1 MGTNVRT
8 QMFAHRPRRYTGG
21 SMTRKFFCMK
31 VLTQAGKRRVCVEY
45 PYRVEK
51 SNGRAPPT
59 LHRRAPRIGARRR
72 EYPMKYTATTAD
84 HTAAPVTLDTSAI
97 FAAALDSA
105 RKAGNANALQAAS
118 AAVRD
123 ALTAAA
129 IAAGIASAPD
139 AVRVY
144 PATLDENGKPYAP
157 GMIRA
162 AVKVARRVMLNA
174 VMNGGTDTQRAALQ
188 GLDAVNATATA
199 CDATGAT
206 WEASAAA
213 ILAKM
218 ATVSHDAQDAY
229 AAAMAGIMDGYTIAH
244 GKRAGEVY
252 RGANV
257 PGSNP
262 AEHIRA
268 AFLSANVFMHAQRAA
283 TVRELST
290 EYVREQGGDVV
301 AIGAALA
308 RIIKGDERWTASD
321 VPTAAR
327 VNVEA
332 LRAHLPRALA
342 LCSPVQRDIA
352 VRLAKGYTVDA
363 IAIETDR
370 NRRTV
375 QRNIAIM
382 RGKCAEYL
390 RENAPE
396 VLPMLTAAGFDAF
409 AEAKEAAANMPR
421 TEEGREREA
430 ARKKAGNA
438 AAAERMRKL
447 RAARKAAA
455 EKAAAEREE
464 QAAERVEKI
473 RAARKAEKAG
483 REARREAEAA
493 NARAEAA
500 RIASAYGV
508 QFTAAPNGKK

>member
-1 MGTNVRT
+1 
-8 QMFAHRPRRYTGG
+8 
-21 SMTRKFFCMK
+21 
-31 VLTQAGKRRVCVEY
+31 
-45 PYRVEK
+45 
-51 SNGRAPPT
+51 
-59 LHRRAPRIGARRR
+59 
-72 EYPMKYTATTAD
+72 MKYTATVTD
-84 HTAAPVTLDTSAI
+84 HTAAPVTLDTSAT

-144 PATLDENGKPYAP
+144 PATLDECGKPYAP

-188 GLDAVNATATA
+188 GLDAVNAAA
-199 CDATGAT
+199 VRQDVAGAT
-206 WEASAAA
+206 WEASVAA
-213 ILAKM
+213 ILATL

-229 AAAMAGIMDGYTIAH
+229 AAAMAGIVNGYTITR

-252 RGANV
+252 RGASV

-268 AFLSANVFMHAQRAA
+268 AFLSANVYMHAQRAA

-301 AIGAALA
+301 AIGTALA

-321 VPTAAR
+321 VPAAAR

-342 LCSPVQRDIA
+342 LCRPVQREIA
-352 VRLAKGYTVDA
+352 IMLAQGYSVDA
-363 IAIETDR
+363 IAAKTGRD
-370 NRRTV
+370 RRTV

-382 RGKCAEYL
+382 RGTCAAYL

-396 VLPMLTAAGFDAF
+396 VLPMVSAAEFDAF
-409 AEAKEAAANMPR
+409 SAAQDSARKQGR
-421 TEEGREREA
+421 TEEGRKRDSA
-430 ARKKAGNA
+430 NAAARMRAYRARKKAA
-438 AAAERMRKL
+438 A
-447 RAARKAAA
+447 
-455 EKAAAEREE
+455 E
-464 QAAERVEKI
+464 QAAD
-473 RAARKAEKAG
+473 
-483 REARREAEAA
+483 
-493 NARAEAA
+493 
-500 RIASAYGV
+500 
-508 QFTAAPNGKK
+508 